1 MYSQT
6 ESLTWQIGGVLHT
19 AMSTET
25 ELQRQNE
32 RLELPLNRMGHENR
46 EMGTRYAKQL
56 IESIP
61 WGKEW
66 AEKVGLGF
74 KLPGKLSWA
83 TWATKTAK
91 IETGETRLS
100 D

>member
-6 ESLTWQIGGVLHT
+6 ESLTWQIDGVLHT

-56 IESIP
+56 IENIP

-74 KLPGKLSWA
+74 KLPTLESSVGRLGLPKQQKSKLEKLA
-83 TWATKTAK
+83 
-91 IETGETRLS
+91 
-100 D
+100 